1 MRLPMT
7 LLILAVGIGISVLV
21 WVASGG
27 RVALFLLPLV
37 FGLPFVWRRRS

>member
-1 MRLPMT
+1 MRLSMT

-21 WVASGG
+21 WVVSDG

-37 FGLPFVWRRRS
+37 FGLPFVWRRRA

>member
-1 MRLPMT
+1 MRLPAT
-7 LLILAVGIGISVLV
+7 LLILATGIGISALV
-21 WVASGG
+21 WVASDG